1 MEVFMKKIAFIIIM
15 IMFFALFVVSDR
27 IFAET
32 DNIYN
37 TALKHYNSGK
47 YKAAIELFK
56 ECAKKKPEPF
66 VYYYLGYAFYKIGK
80 YDKAKEYFKKAYL
93 IDPDFSIELVSPP
106 QKYQEE
112 IKETKSAGKQI
123 PPRIPEKQSDIKQEP
138 APINRP

>member
-1 MEVFMKKIAFIIIM
+1 VEVFMKKIAFIIIM

-32 DNIYN
+32 GNIYN

-47 YKAAIELFK
+47 YKEAIELFK
-56 ECAKKKPEPF
+56 ECAKKKPEPS

-80 YDKAKEYFKKAYL
+80 YDEAKEYFKKAYL

-106 QKYQEE
+106 SKISRENQRNKISRRTSSTMYSRKA
-112 IKETKSAGKQI
+112 I
-123 PPRIPEKQSDIKQEP
+123 
-138 APINRP
+138 

>member
-1 MEVFMKKIAFIIIM
+1 MKKIAFIIIM

-32 DNIYN
+32 GNIYN

-47 YKAAIELFK
+47 YKEAIELFK
-56 ECAKKKPEPF
+56 ECAKNKPEPS

-80 YDKAKEYFKKAYL
+80 YDEAKEYFKKAYL

-106 QKYQEE
+106 SKISRENQRNKISRRTSSTMYSRKA
-112 IKETKSAGKQI
+112 I
-123 PPRIPEKQSDIKQEP
+123 
-138 APINRP
+138 

>member
-1 MEVFMKKIAFIIIM
+1 MKKITFIMIMIM
-15 IMFFALFVVSDR
+15 IMFFALFVVSAR

-47 YKAAIELFK
+47 YKEAIELFK
-56 ECAKKKPEPF
+56 ECAKKKPEPS

-80 YDKAKEYFKKAYL
+80 YDEAKEYFKKAYL

-106 QKYQEE
+106 QKYQKE
-112 IKETKSAGKQI
+112 IKETKSAGEQV
-123 PPRIPEKQSDIKQEP
+123 PPGIPEKQVDIKQEP
-138 APINRP
+138 APISDV

>member
-1 MEVFMKKIAFIIIM
+1 MKKIAFIMIM

-32 DNIYN
+32 GNIYN

-47 YKAAIELFK
+47 YKEAIELFK
-56 ECAKKKPEPF
+56 ECAKKKPEPS

-80 YDKAKEYFKKAYL
+80 YDEAKEYFKKAYL

-106 QKYQEE
+106 SKISRENQRNKISRRTSSTMYSRKA
-112 IKETKSAGKQI
+112 I
-123 PPRIPEKQSDIKQEP
+123 
-138 APINRP
+138 

>member
-1 MEVFMKKIAFIIIM
+1 MKKIAFIIIM

-32 DNIYN
+32 GNIYN

-47 YKAAIELFK
+47 YKEAIELFK
-56 ECAKKKPEPF
+56 ECAKKKPEPS

-80 YDKAKEYFKKAYL
+80 YDEAKEYFKKAYL

-106 QKYQEE
+106 SKISRENQRNKISRRTSSTMYSRKA
-112 IKETKSAGKQI
+112 I
-123 PPRIPEKQSDIKQEP
+123 
-138 APINRP
+138 